1 MCWEECAM
9 ISHWLYGTSWRLIK
23 LIGIPVKGATACR
36 LPLGDCHTRRVC
48 ILQVKDVHSLDWL
61 LFSLFVNRL
70 AHRQPGNQAVIS
82 YATHK
87 GWMWIEKT
95 KRETVYWRSPQCCFC
110 FVRIHGRQCLYFPL
124 PSTVPYCTLPLDE
137 LWSFFILTPWRVV
150 IMFALKTHTAPLLF
164 PLYHL

>member
-110 FVRIHGRQCLYFPL
+110 LYGFTEDNVCTSLLLL
-124 PSTVPYCTLPLDE
+124 PYRTVLS
-137 LWSFFILTPWRVV
+137 LWTNSGVS
-150 IMFALKTHTAPLLF
+150 LF
-164 PLYHL
+164 SLRGEWW